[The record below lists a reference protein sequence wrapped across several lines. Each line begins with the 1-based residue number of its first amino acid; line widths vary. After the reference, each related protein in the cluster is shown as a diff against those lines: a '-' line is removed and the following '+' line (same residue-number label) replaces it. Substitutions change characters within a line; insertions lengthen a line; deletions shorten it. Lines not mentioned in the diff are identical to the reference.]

1 MVYYP
6 YLFVKHFT
14 NPVIFEVYFM
24 SSIGKRLIK
33 LRNQRGLK
41 QNQIAKELGI
51 SNANL
56 SRYEQDKRTPNEK
69 TIHLLADFYEVQPSY
84 ILFGESEDHLSIL
97 SDITKEEAILLKKYL
112 DKIRKQP

>member
-69 TIHLLADFYEVQPSY
+69 TIHLLADFYEVTPSY
-84 ILFGESEDHLSIL
+84 LLFGEEDQLSFL
-97 SDITKEEAILLKKYL
+97 SDITKEEATLLKEYL
-112 DKIRKQP
+112 EKIRKQP